1 MKSEKPGPRESAN
14 CAFGIGSDVNMCKWS
29 NLNMSAFHW
38 VSSSGI
44 DSYWIGGEGTYIS
57 HNDNSN
63 NARNWT
69 FQWTAPSD
77 GAGDALFTIYFN
89 VVNGVG
95 TNGDQWGYITAVSIG
110 TPQEIAKSPGSYTG
124 KYLKKIIKK

>member
-44 DSYWIGGEGTYIS
+44 DSYWIGGPHIDANDKNKEGILRPSLIYYCILNSPPILPKYIFILLT
-57 HNDNSN
+57 SN
-63 NARNWT
+63 FDILLHYNQYN
-69 FQWTAPSD
+69 Q
-77 GAGDALFTIYFN
+77 
-89 VVNGVG
+89 
-95 TNGDQWGYITAVSIG
+95 
-110 TPQEIAKSPGSYTG
+110 
-124 KYLKKIIKK
+124 